1 MKPLRIFL
9 MAALFVAILG
19 TAAADNNTEGG
30 ENNDLNHQ
38 HFFIKGDDETLSVE
52 GKEPGE
58 EHHQKTIQAQ
68 YTGNMFFRSDR
79 EPVKVGTWTTS
90 PMDFSLNITIED
102 MSLWW
107 VINDDD
113 YEPECEWTFYI
124 YHNDQEISE
133 NTETCQSNGE
143 DLVRETYNIGTSIDL
158 NNSDTFAIE
167 LWYEG
172 WEDVTLYYDNLTYD
186 SGSGIECENSCYP
199 VPVAIM
205 NISFTEAENGTLV
218 EFIGSGTTEVGE
230 ISAYLWESNVDGE
243 LSNISQFNT
252 TNLSLG
258 NHIIYFSVTNTLG
271 YNSTT
276 SKSLW
281 IYAVP
286 SALANDIDWND
297 ETPKNKVK
305 PGDEVAFKGGG
316 NDEDGEI
323 VLYEWDFNDDG
334 EFDWSSEEGGST
346 TFVYNNEGTYTAV
359 FRVTDDNGF
368 TATDSRVITVSE
380 EKEEDESSLPSVSMI
395 PALISIGLI
404 AIYRRK

>member
-1 MKPLRIFL
+1 
-9 MAALFVAILG
+9 
-19 TAAADNNTEGG
+19 
-30 ENNDLNHQ
+30 
-38 HFFIKGDDETLSVE
+38 
-52 GKEPGE
+52 
-58 EHHQKTIQAQ
+58 
-68 YTGNMFFRSDR
+68 MFFRSDR

-107 VINDDD
+107 VSNDGD
-113 YEPECEWTFYI
+113 YEPDCEWTFYI

-380 EKEEDESSLPSVSMI
+380 EKEEDESSLPSVSFI

-404 AIYRRK
+404 AIFRRK